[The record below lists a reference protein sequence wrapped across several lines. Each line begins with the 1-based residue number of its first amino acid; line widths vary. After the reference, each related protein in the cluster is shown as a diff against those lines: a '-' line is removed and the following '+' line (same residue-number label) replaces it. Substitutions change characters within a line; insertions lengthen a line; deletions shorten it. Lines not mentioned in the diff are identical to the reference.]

1 MIDHNFSGGF
11 NISTSKRYMMLLCT
25 WVMCYL
31 IGSLIMGILLYNGMT
46 PVKIR
51 IGMVIQDILM
61 FIVPAMVT
69 AIVITR
75 RPADFLMIRK
85 SPSFI
90 DIVIIGIILVV
101 SSPAMNYII
110 AWNQSLTL
118 PESLKGVQQWM
129 TESEKSVS
137 AMLEMVT
144 GNSSIGG
151 LIISLLLI
159 GVLAGFSEELFFRGA
174 VQRVMVTTP
183 INKHIAVWL
192 TAFIFSTIHL
202 QFFGFFPRLLLGAF
216 FGYLAVWS
224 GSIWLPVIAH
234 ILNNSIAVTIMWLK
248 QRSIEPFDIDTIG
261 QGETGLILSIVFTA
275 LWIQLIYFR
284 LTKNKKH
291 RRNNPRCL

>member
-1 MIDHNFSGGF
+1 MIENNFSGGF
-11 NISTSKRYMMLLCT
+11 NVSTGKRYMMLLCT

-31 IGSLIMGILLYNGMT
+31 IGSLVMGILFYSGMT

-85 SPSFI
+85 YPSFI
-90 DIVIIGIILVV
+90 DIIIIGLILVA

-118 PESLKGVQQWM
+118 PESLRSVQQWM
-129 TESEKSVS
+129 IESEKSVS
-137 AMLEMVT
+137 AMIEMVT
-144 GNSSIGG
+144 GDGSIGG
-151 LIISLLLI
+151 LVISLLLI

-192 TAFIFSTIHL
+192 TAIIFSSIHL

-234 ILNNSIAVTIMWLK
+234 ILNNSIAVTLMWLK
-248 QRSIEPFDIDTIG
+248 QRSIDYFDIDTIG
-261 QGETGLILSIVFTA
+261 QGETILIESIAFTA
-275 LWIQLIYFR
+275 LWILLLYLR

-291 RRNNPRCL
+291 RRNNPRC